1 MLAYSLVLPRRPE
14 LGDPQPHQPRG
25 VHRVRKSCVILRSM
39 VTARYLIQQAA
50 SLAVSEARSTQ
61 QTTNFAET
69 KVHFEQQ
76 LINFP
81 TLSARFEQ
89 QQTVS
94 VHAPVDHHQPE
105 GPRVIRH
112 QVVYT
117 LQARAMACAPS
128 LLKRRLQLTQSL
140 HLAVITR
147 F

>member
-1 MLAYSLVLPRRPE
+1 MLATSLALPRRPD
-14 LGDPQPHQPRG
+14 LGDPPPHQPRG

-39 VTARYLIQQAA
+39 VTARYLIQQAT

-69 KVHFEQQ
+69 KAHFEQQ

-81 TLSARFEQ
+81 TSSARFEQ

-94 VHAPVDHHQPE
+94 VHASSTRGSTGNTASSCLHPPS
-105 GPRVIRH
+105 PRDG
-112 QVVYT
+112 
-117 LQARAMACAPS
+117 LRAFAVEALATVM
-128 LLKRRLQLTQSL
+128 TQSL